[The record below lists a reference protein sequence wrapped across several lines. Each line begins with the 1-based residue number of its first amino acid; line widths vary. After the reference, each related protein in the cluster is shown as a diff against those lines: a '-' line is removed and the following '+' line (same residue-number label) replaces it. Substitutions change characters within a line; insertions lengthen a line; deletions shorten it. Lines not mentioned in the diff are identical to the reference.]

1 MKLEFSLKMPEKT
14 LKYSKELDVQFH
26 EVDSLRIV
34 WHGHYMKYFEIAR
47 EAFGK
52 HYGLSYTQ
60 VYEQGFLMPIVKINC
75 DYKKPI
81 IYNDDV
87 IVEAEYIDVQAAKII
102 FNYTIKG
109 KHSGDIRAT
118 GYSEQ
123 VFLTKEGEL
132 HLTVPHFFATWK
144 KNNGL

>member
-1 MKLEFSLKMPEKT
+1 MLKKT
-14 LKYSKELDVQFH
+14 LKCSKKLDIQFH

-52 HYGLSYTQ
+52 HFGLTYTQ
-60 VYEQGFLMPIVKINC
+60 VYNQGFLMPIVKITC
-75 DYKKPI
+75 DYKKPLV
-81 IYNDDV
+81 YNDDV
-87 IVEAEYIDVQAAKII
+87 IVEAEYIDVQAAKVV

-109 KHSGDIRAT
+109 KNIGDIRAT

-132 HLTVPHFFATWK
+132 YLTVPAFFEAWK
-144 KNNGL
+144 RKNGLIA